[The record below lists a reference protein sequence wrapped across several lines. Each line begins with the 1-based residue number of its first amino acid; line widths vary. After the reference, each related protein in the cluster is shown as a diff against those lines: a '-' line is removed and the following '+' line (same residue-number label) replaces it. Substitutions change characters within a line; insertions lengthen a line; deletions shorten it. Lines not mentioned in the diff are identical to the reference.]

1 MAKSTDR
8 QNESHGC
15 DSCFLGMKMR
25 VSTNVQS
32 MRAQRYVSEHI
43 ETTAQEDMKL
53 SAGDRIIRSAD
64 DPAGLAISEKMKSK
78 IRSNYQAE
86 RNTND
91 SISLLQVAEGSLNVI
106 QNMAIRLRE
115 LAMQSSNDTVSDM
128 DRVIV
133 DKEFQHL
140 KAEVNRL
147 TAGTTF
153 NGHNIINEKSSVYDL
168 QIGINGN
175 SFEDRIKYDMSKV
188 MDISNNFGIGSI
200 SLTSKSASQQSLS
213 TIDQMMVKISSSR
226 AELGS
231 MGNRMNSVIQNLQ
244 VGRENMSAS
253 NSKIRDAD
261 IAQESSKRV
270 ISQMSE
276 TAAVSMLKMA
286 NDQPGL
292 ILKLI
297 NS

>member
-1 MAKSTDR
+1 
-8 QNESHGC
+8 
-15 DSCFLGMKMR
+15 MKMR
-25 VSTNVQS
+25 VSTNIQS
-32 MRAQRYVSEHI
+32 MVAQRYVSNHI
-43 ETTAQEDMKL
+43 EETTKEDMKL
-53 SAGDRIIRSAD
+53 SSGDRIVRAAD

-106 QNMAIRLRE
+106 QDMAIRLRE
-115 LAMQSSNDTVSDM
+115 LAMQSSTDTVSDA

-140 KAEVNRL
+140 KAEVARL
-147 TAGTTF
+147 TVATSF
-153 NGHNIINEKSSVYDL
+153 NGRNIINDKSSVYDL

-175 SFEDRIKYDMSKV
+175 SAEDRIKYDMSKV
-188 MDISNNFGIGSI
+188 MDVSNNFGIGYVNLKSKNSSHE
-200 SLTSKSASQQSLS
+200 SLAA
-213 TIDQMMVKISSSR
+213 IDNMMVQISSSR

-231 MGNRMNSVIQNLQ
+231 MSNRMNSVIQNLQ
-244 VGRENMSAS
+244 VSRENLSGS

-261 IAQESSKRV
+261 VALESGKRV
-270 ISQMSE
+270 TAQMAQ
-276 TAAVSMLKMA
+276 TASTAMLKIA

-292 ILKLI
+292 VLKLLA
-297 NS
+297 

>member
-1 MAKSTDR
+1 
-8 QNESHGC
+8 
-15 DSCFLGMKMR
+15 MR

-32 MRAQRYVSEHI
+32 MIAQRYVNGHTEA
-43 ETTAQEDMKL
+43 TAREDEKL
-53 SAGDRIIRSAD
+53 SSGERIVRSAD

-106 QNMAIRLRE
+106 QDMAIRLRE
-115 LAMQSSNDTVSDM
+115 LAMQSSTDTVSDS
-128 DRVIV
+128 DRMIV
-133 DKEFQHL
+133 DKEFQNL
-140 KAEVNRL
+140 KSEVKRL
-147 TAGTTF
+147 TVSTSF
-153 NGHNIINEKSSVYDL
+153 NGHNIINDKNNVYDL
-168 QIGINGN
+168 QIGINGKA
-175 SFEDRIKYDMSKV
+175 SEDQIKYDMSKV
-188 MDISNNFGIGSI
+188 MDISNNFGIGTINLQSKNSAQN
-200 SLTSKSASQQSLS
+200 SLTA
-213 TIDQMMVKISSSR
+213 IDKMMTQISSSR

-244 VGRENMSAS
+244 VGRENLSAS

-261 IAQESSKRV
+261 VALEASKRFT
-270 ISQMSE
+270 SQIAES
-276 TAAVSMLKMA
+276 ASLSMLKMS

-297 NS
+297 DN